1 MEHHKLV
8 LPEHLNDHGSLFGG
22 YLLKWIDEIAYI
34 TVRSEFPGN
43 DFVTIALDN
52 VLFRYRIECGQIL
65 RFVTERTRLG
75 NTSISYAVS
84 VFASPGEVTDKAVF
98 ETTISFVAIDK
109 ENGGTKTPV
118 IR

>member
-1 MEHHKLV
+1 
-8 LPEHLNDHGSLFGG
+8 
-22 YLLKWIDEIAYI
+22 
-34 TVRSEFPGN
+34 
-43 DFVTIALDN
+43 